1 MPMPFR
7 MRRLGLLVA
16 AVMVVGLMGVGLRAG
31 GGQARAEASG
41 EVDLALVLA
50 VDISYSMD
58 EDEQRLQRGG
68 YMDALRSPQ
77 VVEAIRR
84 GAIGRIAVIY
94 MEWAGSMTQQV
105 IVPWQIIDG
114 QESAE
119 AFVAK
124 LDEVPIRRAYRTS
137 ISGGIDY
144 SVKLLDEAPVTAT
157 RRVIDVSG
165 DGANNQGRAVTAAR
179 DEAVAK
185 GITINGLP
193 IMLKKAGYMD
203 VTDLDVYYRDCV
215 IGGRGSFLVPVRE
228 RVQFNEAI
236 RNKLFLEVAEN
247 LPHDS
252 LLKPA
257 QASPTVSCMAGERQ
271 WNDRMGN

>member
-1 MPMPFR
+1 MPFR
-7 MRRLGLLVA
+7 ANRLRLLAV
-16 AVMVVGLMGVGLRAG
+16 AVMVAGLMGLGLPAG
-31 GGQARAEASG
+31 SGQAYAEASG

-68 YMDALRSPQ
+68 YMDALRSPM

-105 IVPWQIIDG
+105 IVPWQIIDSHD
-114 QESAE
+114 SAE

-124 LDEVPIRRAYRTS
+124 LEEVPIRRAYRTS

-144 SVKLLDEAPVTAT
+144 GVKLIDEMPVVAT

-165 DGANNQGRAVTAAR
+165 DGANNQGRSVTAAR

-215 IGGRGSFLVPVRE
+215 IGGRGAFLVPVRE
-228 RVQFNEAI
+228 RAQFNEAI

-247 LPHDS
+247 GSQDS

-257 QASPTVSCMAGERQ
+257 QAPPTVSCMAGERQ

>member
-1 MPMPFR
+1 MSLCTS
-7 MRRLGLLVA
+7 RLKRLAAA
-16 AVMVVGLMGVGLRAG
+16 AVMAVGFLALGISSASAE
-31 GGQARAEASG
+31 ARVEASG

-68 YMDALRSPQ
+68 YMDGLRSSM
-77 VVEAIRR
+77 VIEAIRR

-114 QESAE
+114 PESAE

-124 LDEVPIRRAYRTS
+124 LEEVPIRRAYRTS

-144 SVKLLDEAPVTAT
+144 AVRLLEEAPVTAT
-157 RRVIDVSG
+157 RKVIDVSG
-165 DGANNQGRAVTAAR
+165 DGANNQGRSVTAAR
-179 DEAVAK
+179 DEAIAK

-228 RVQFNEAI
+228 RVQFSEAI

-247 LPHDS
+247 LPQEE
-252 LLKPA
+252 LLKRV
-257 QASPTVSCMAGERQ
+257 QAGPIISCMAGERQ

>member
-1 MPMPFR
+1 MAVAF
-7 MRRLGLLVA
+7 LGL
-16 AVMVVGLMGVGLRAG
+16 GLSSAS
-31 GGQARAEASG
+31 AEASG

-68 YMDALRSPQ
+68 YMDGLRSPM
-77 VVEAIRR
+77 VIEAIRR
-84 GAIGRIAVIY
+84 GALGRIAVIY

-114 QESAE
+114 PESAE

-124 LDEVPIRRAYRTS
+124 LEEVPIRRAYRTS

-144 SVKLLDEAPVTAT
+144 AVKLLEEMPVTAT

-165 DGANNQGRAVTAAR
+165 DGANNQGRSVTAAR

-215 IGGRGSFLVPVRE
+215 IGGRGSFLIPIRE
-228 RVQFNEAI
+228 RSQFAEAI

-247 LPHDS
+247 LS
-252 LLKPA
+252 QEELLKRA
-257 QASPTVSCMAGERQ
+257 QAGPVVSCMAGERQ